1 VVEAGLAKLKKV
13 VLFLPPYSGPP
24 LGPPVGLL
32 SLASL
37 LRQAGYETRIIDAAV
52 APQYLHALERE
63 TDDALCLG
71 VSLLTGPMIL
81 AAIEAA
87 TRMKRL
93 RPQLPVVFGG
103 WHPSLL
109 PEQTLRESYVD
120 VVVRNQGEIT
130 FLEAVRRIEAG
141 QSLAGLAGCSYKL
154 NGRINHNPERPMI
167 PLNDL
172 RVPAYDLA
180 DFDAYER
187 VGGGRRLPYA
197 SSVGCPYAC
206 RYCTDA
212 VYYGRRFNALSPQR
226 VVEEVTSL
234 TSRYRL
240 SEVALLDSNFLVD
253 TRRALGIARGFRDC
267 MPGLTW
273 TFQAST
279 DFLCR
284 ISDEQVRML
293 GQSGVTHIGFGVES
307 ASAEVLA
314 RMNKRRQT
322 ISDLFETARKCRQA
336 GIRATFNMIYGFPG
350 ETEANRSETFEVM
363 GRIAGR
369 FDNVTF
375 SPNIFTP
382 YPGIPVWPELRQLGL
397 KEPACLED
405 WAALSLGAAEL
416 PWLAGSAYRNV
427 KRGISYFML
436 HDTIAHACRTSSL
449 SRLARTSLHAIRKP
463 LRWRL
468 KHGRF
473 GWPVELWLLRSRE
486 WLAAKRSLLTGE
498 SLERGP
504 AEI

>member
-1 VVEAGLAKLKKV
+1 MKKV

-24 LGPPVGLL
+24 LGPPAGLL
-32 SLASL
+32 SLAAP
-37 LRQAGYETRIIDAAV
+37 LREDGYETRIIDAAV
-52 APQYLHALERE
+52 IPSYLDELAKE
-63 TDDALCLG
+63 TEDALCLG
-71 VSLLTGPMIL
+71 VSLLTGPMIR
-81 AAIEAA
+81 AAIEVA
-87 TRMKRL
+87 TRVKGL

-120 VVVRNQGEIT
+120 IVVRNQGEVT
-130 FLEAVRRIEAG
+130 FLEVVRRIEGG
-141 QSLAGLAGCSYKL
+141 QSLAGLPGCSYKL
-154 NGRINHNPERPMI
+154 NGCINHNPKRPMI

-187 VGGGRRLPYA
+187 AGGGRKLPYA

-212 VYYGRRFNALSPQR
+212 VYYGRRFNALGPQR
-226 VVEEVTSL
+226 VVEEVTAL
-234 TSRYRL
+234 TSRHRL
-240 SEVALLDSNFLVD
+240 NEVALLDSNFLVD
-253 TRRALGIARGFRDC
+253 TRRALEIARGFRDF
-267 MPGLTW
+267 MPGITW
-273 TFQAST
+273 TFQTSS
-279 DFLCR
+279 DLLCR
-284 ISDEQVRML
+284 LSDEQVCLL
-293 GQSGVTHIGFGVES
+293 GGSGVTHIGFGVES

-322 ISDLFETARKCRQA
+322 ISDLFETARKCGQA

-350 ETEANRSETFEVM
+350 ETEANRGETFEVM

-382 YPGIPVWPELRQLGL
+382 YPGIPVWPELRKLGL
-397 KEPACLED
+397 EEPARLED
-405 WAALSLGAAEL
+405 WTALSLGTIEL
-416 PWLAGSAYRNV
+416 PWLTGSAYRNV

-436 HDTIAHACRTSSL
+436 HDTIAHASRASSL
-449 SRLARTSLHAIRKP
+449 SRLARAALQGIRKP

-468 KHGRF
+468 EHGRF
-473 GWPVELWLLRSRE
+473 GWPVELWLLKSRE

-504 AEI
+504 AEICRYG